1 MGQGIKV
8 VSQPETMWEL
18 RYAQE
23 AYVFG
28 TAPNDFLVQQGHR
41 LPSKRQA
48 LAVADGE
55 GRNGVWLAKQ
65 GLVVLSI
72 DSSSVAQVKAA
83 RLAQD
88 QGVDI
93 TLELAD
99 ISTWPWPVAEF
110 DVVAGIFIQFAPPA
124 LRAMIFSRMMEALKP
139 GGLLLLQGYR
149 PEQLKYGTG
158 GPSIEENLYTED
170 LLRAAFRD
178 LEIVELRAHDSEI
191 HEGLGHSGMSALI
204 DLVAFKRA
212 V

>member
-1 MGQGIKV
+1 M
-8 VSQPETMWEL
+8 SQPETMWDR

-23 AYVFG
+23 DYVFG
-28 TAPNDFLVQQGHR
+28 TAPNDFLVRQGHR
-41 LPSKRQA
+41 LPSKGRA

-55 GRNGVWLAKQ
+55 GRNGVWLAQQ
-65 GLVVLSI
+65 GLSVLSI
-72 DSSSVAQVKAA
+72 DCSSVAQVKAA

-99 ISTWPWPVAEF
+99 LSAWPWPVAEF

-124 LRAMIFSRMMEALKP
+124 LRAMIFKGMVEALKP
-139 GGLLLLQGYR
+139 DGLLLLQGYR

-158 GPSIEENLYTED
+158 GPSVEENLYTED
-170 LLRAAFRD
+170 LLRDAFRD
-178 LEIVELRAHDSEI
+178 LEIIELRAHDSEI

-204 DLVAFKRA
+204 DLVAVKRS